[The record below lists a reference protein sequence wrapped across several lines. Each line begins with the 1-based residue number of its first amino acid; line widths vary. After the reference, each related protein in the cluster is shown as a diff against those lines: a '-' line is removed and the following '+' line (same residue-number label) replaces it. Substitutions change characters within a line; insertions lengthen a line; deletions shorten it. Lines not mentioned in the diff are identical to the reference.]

1 MNEKTEAQKG
11 PQHRARKQQ
20 GQEMS
25 PALLKG
31 NLLWLH
37 RVISKKNVNQ
47 NGIYYRWK
55 IYWESEAFLLLF
67 LYIFQLVLRKHGVDE
82 KIREMMRMHSHW
94 NTNDEK

>member
-1 MNEKTEAQKG
+1 MNEKTEALKG